1 MKIRRDY
8 SQPFFREPKRHRL
21 RNSLIAAILGLLLGL
36 AIVSRWQTVEQVVDS
51 LIGIPATPTP
61 LPSQLA
67 TRAALLAQ
75 GGDFSAA
82 DALLA
87 EAVAERPENI
97 AYLYEYGK
105 VQIELGR
112 YDEAYALGQTIVDL
126 EARDVRGFALKANAL
141 VWNGD
146 ASVAIPIG
154 LSGLE
159 LDPRFTSL
167 YATLSR
173 GYIDTQRWADGL
185 DMGERGLAINSS
197 DAELVRAYAYALQ
210 SVGAYDEAAEQLEHA
225 IELRPGYLPPHFE
238 LAALYLSR
246 DNDQRAIDLYDRIL
260 ALDSRNARAMLRQ
273 CLAFRKV
280 GQFARALGFC
290 EDSVAN
296 DPSDAEALFHLSLL
310 YYRERRFAES
320 RDLFQQCL
328 DHDDGVYDL
337 SCRFRLGLS
346 HYYTGNCTTGWAL
359 LQESL
364 VIAEAR
370 AGFGDTV
377 NNIQQGLTAINND
390 PACIDA
396 AAATVSF
403 QD

>member
-8 SQPFFREPKRHRL
+8 SQPFFREAKRHRL

-82 DALLA
+82 DALLTQ
-87 EAVAERPENI
+87 AVAERPENI

-105 VQIELGR
+105 VQIELGH

-126 EARDVRGFALKANAL
+126 EARDVRGFALKATAL
-141 VWNGD
+141 VWSGD

-159 LDPRFTSL
+159 LDSRFTSL

-185 DMGERGLAINSS
+185 DMGERGLAINSN

-210 SVGAYDEAAEQLEHA
+210 SVGAYDEAAEHLEHT
-225 IELRPGYLPPHFE
+225 IDLRPGLP
-238 LAALYLSR
+238 AATL
-246 DNDQRAIDLYDRIL
+246 RIG
-260 ALDSRNARAMLRQ
+260 
-273 CLAFRKV
+273 C
-280 GQFARALGFC
+280 
-290 EDSVAN
+290 
-296 DPSDAEALFHLSLL
+296 ALF
-310 YYRERRFAES
+310 
-320 RDLFQQCL
+320 
-328 DHDDGVYDL
+328 V
-337 SCRFRLGLS
+337 
-346 HYYTGNCTTGWAL
+346 
-359 LQESL
+359 
-364 VIAEAR
+364 AR
-370 AGFGDTV
+370 
-377 NNIQQGLTAINND
+377 
-390 PACIDA
+390 
-396 AAATVSF
+396 
-403 QD
+403 